1 MRCTAPDA
9 AADAPL
15 STSRMTSAAARIDS
29 SRMIA
34 SARSASRDFSAASN
48 ARSARTLSRERL
60 GERLACERPSARQRQ
75 MRAQRQQMA
84 SLQVGD
90 EIVTAGGL
98 YGTVKEVEDNEVR
111 LEVAPDVVVRVAK
124 RAVAAVLT
132 ENAPDELEA
141 GETAEESD
149 GTLPSA

>member
-1 MRCTAPDA
+1 MPAY
-9 AADAPL
+9 L
-15 STSRMTSAAARIDS
+15 FI
-29 SRMIA
+29 
-34 SARSASRDFSAASN
+34 
-48 ARSARTLSRERL
+48 LVL
-60 GERLACERPSARQRQ
+60 LAIVWFFLIRPRQRQ